1 MGGWWMDG
9 NEWGGRAEQSSEA
22 EKYLLASYAGAV
34 RAALESQPLTCL
46 FSVATTKHCSSPL
59 SDLQHQS
66 L

>member
-34 RAALESQPLTCL
+34 RAALESQPFVLGC
-46 FSVATTKHCSSPL
+46 H
-59 SDLQHQS
+59 H
-66 L
+66 